1 MEHVGDTELLMRD
14 WMMQQICT
22 PSCTVMPTSHA
33 LQGVTVK
40 NHVRFNLSIDMAW
53 HSVTLTLGAVM
64 LDITHK
70 LDTLDCCLVLMVIR
84 TGRVFV
90 CNP

>member
-1 MEHVGDTELLMRD
+1 
-14 WMMQQICT
+14 MQ
-22 PSCTVMPTSHA
+22 VMPIAHA
-33 LQGVTVK
+33 IQGVTEK
-40 NHVRFNLSIDMAW
+40 NVRSNLSIDMSW
-53 HSVTLTLGAVM
+53 HSVTLTLGIVM

-90 CNP
+90 CYP